1 MDKVYRALSGA
12 GIISYTGVGIYYDD
26 PAVVS

>member
-1 MDKVYRALSGA
+1 MNKVNEILSGA
-12 GIISYTGVGIYYDD
+12 GIVSATGVGIYYDD

>member
-1 MDKVYRALSGA
+1 MTKVYEVLSGA
-12 GIISYTGVGIYYDD
+12 GVVSLTGVGIYYDD

>member
-1 MDKVYRALSGA
+1 MTKVYDILSGA
-12 GIISYTGVGIYYDD
+12 GITSATGVGIYYDD